1 VKTKR
6 VNFFLTVAKLI
17 GKYAFTVTKSVVTDN
32 VLCVVCEYRVRH
44 YDDEQVV
51 DPPGIER
58 GASRRSY
65 T

>member
-1 VKTKR
+1 
-6 VNFFLTVAKLI
+6 LTVAKLI